1 MLFDSHAHYDDEAF
15 DTDRETLLSSLQESG
30 VWRIINVGADIMSS
44 RKSVA
49 LSKEYNF
56 IYAAVGIH
64 PHDAKC
70 ASEEAMEELRS
81 MSREEKVVAIG
92 EIGLDYHYD
101 LSERSVQKEW
111 FARQLA
117 LSYELDLPFIIHE
130 REALRDTLDI
140 LKAANISQ
148 RGVFHCFSES
158 KEVMREVL
166 SMGLY
171 VAFGGVLTFKN
182 SVKAVEA
189 AKEVP
194 LDRFLLETD
203 CPYLAPVPY
212 RGKRNSSLY
221 LHAVAERF
229 AELRGLSVKEVEDL
243 SRENTCRL
251 FRMETERE
259 K

>member
-15 DTDRETLLSSLQESG
+15 DADRAEILASMPENRVG
-30 VWRIINVGADIMSS
+30 RIINVGADMPSS
-44 RKSVA
+44 RRSVA
-49 LSKEYNF
+49 LSKEYSF

-64 PHDAKC
+64 PHDAKD
-70 ASEEAMEELRS
+70 ASEAAMEELRE

-101 LSERSVQKEW
+101 LSERSVQREW

-117 LSYELDLPFIIHE
+117 LSHELDLPFIIHE

-140 LKAANISQ
+140 LQKGEIGQ
-148 RGVFHCFSES
+148 GGVFHCFSES
-158 KEVMREVL
+158 REIMREVL

-171 VAFGGVLTFKN
+171 VSFGGVLTFKN

-189 AKEVP
+189 AAEVP
-194 LDRFLLETD
+194 PDRFLIETD

-221 LHAVAERF
+221 LHKVAEKF
-229 AELRGLSVKEVEDL
+229 AELRGLTTEEAENL
-243 SRENTCRL
+243 SWQNACRL
-251 FRMETERE
+251 FRMEET

>member
-15 DTDRETLLSSLQESG
+15 VSDQAEILSQMKENG
-30 VWRIINVGADIMSS
+30 VGRILNVGADMPSS
-44 RKSVA
+44 RRSVA
-49 LSKEYNF
+49 LSKEYDF

-70 ASEEAMEELRS
+70 ASEEAMEELRQ
-81 MSREEKVVAIG
+81 MSCEEKVVAIG

-111 FARQLA
+111 FARQLS
-117 LSYELDLPFIIHE
+117 LSHELDLPFIIHE
-130 REALRDTLDI
+130 REAVKDTLDI
-140 LKAANISQ
+140 IRAGEISQ
-148 RGVFHCFSES
+148 GGVFHCFSES

-189 AKEVP
+189 ASEVP

-221 LHAVAERF
+221 LHKVAEKF
-229 AELRGLSVKEVEDL
+229 AEIRGLSVEEVEQR
-243 SRENTCRL
+243 SWQNACRL
-251 FRMETERE
+251 FRIEEE
-259 K
+259 